1 MWSRAPEGSN
11 MDRWPSHRSVPLRE
25 GQNKEKVC
33 VASVSLLEDLEV
45 YIPLVDERTLK
56 ENSVLTR

>member
-1 MWSRAPEGSN
+1 